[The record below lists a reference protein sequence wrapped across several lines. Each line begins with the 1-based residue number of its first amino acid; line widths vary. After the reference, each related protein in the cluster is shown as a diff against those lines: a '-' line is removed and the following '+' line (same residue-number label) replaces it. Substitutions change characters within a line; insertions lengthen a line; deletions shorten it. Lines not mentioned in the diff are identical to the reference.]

1 MQSAM
6 EVLYLVNL
14 YLVKMCIFV
23 LFKDK
28 IIEICVVI
36 LLNTTLNRL
45 IKTENIKIKNKSE
58 GCLC

>member
-1 MQSAM
+1 M

>member
-1 MQSAM
+1 M

-36 LLNTTLNRL
+36 LLNMTLNRL